1 MQCTRIRYFMYQRL
15 IQCIRIRHLLIWCI
29 QIKNFMYQWLIQ
41 CIRIGN
47 HTYHLLIVYQNLKSR
62 VSAVDTVYKN
72 QKLVYQLLIQLIRI
86 RNLIYQHLI
95 QLIRIR
101 NLIYQHL
108 IQLIR
113 IRNHMY
119 QHLIQCIRF
128 LFSHFYV
135 ILTDVPEEVKYKYA
149 LLDVFGDDCFP
160 IFINILQVG
169 KTSNSSVYH
178 LGCVM
183 VSTQL
188 DCCG

>member
-41 CIRIGN
+41 CIRIRN

-101 NLIYQHL
+101 NL
-108 IQLIR
+108 
-113 IRNHMY
+113 MY